1 MQVEKKLF
9 CHWDLV
15 RFVQEE
21 RLKEE
26 DETFWTLSVTDGGK
40 IELMIFL
47 GKDDSTSDYEVRVYK
62 DKPTDKYVPKENDDL
77 KNFEEKDEYATFFFE
92 KYEQARYFVEMLSY
106 VHPEYRNR
114 PVREIGKG
122 N

>member
-26 DETFWTLSVTDGGK
+26 DGTFWTLSVTDGGK
-40 IELMIFL
+40 IELMIFYQVF
-47 GKDDSTSDYEVRVYK
+47 SFT
-62 DKPTDKYVPKENDDL
+62 
-77 KNFEEKDEYATFFFE
+77 
-92 KYEQARYFVEMLSY
+92 LS
-106 VHPEYRNR
+106 
-114 PVREIGKG
+114 K
-122 N
+122 